1 MHKIDAVSADIFHQ
15 NMKSFSVTFLVVAG
29 FFISWSFS
37 ENSRIQK
44 VGKIISTI
52 AHAQSNEVLWM
63 LRDCDERADSRYEDR
78 VMQAQE
84 KRNMERDLI
93 RNQDFYSNLAIDFLT
108 IRLDIPD
115 DIPEEL
121 LEYYFDYRSRVA
133 DSTYDYEITSAMQ
146 TLNKDKFE
154 CEVAAKKLEEE
165 LRYVDESERHIHFNF
180 GSGSD
185 QLNFLNISAFP
196 KTKVTVQHIR

>member
-1 MHKIDAVSADIFHQ
+1 MNKIDSVRTDIFHQ
-15 NMKSFSVTFLVVAG
+15 NMKFGHVTFLVLAG
-29 FFISWSFS
+29 FFLSWSFS
-37 ENSRIQK
+37 ENSIIK
-44 VGKIISTI
+44 KIEKLTPTLT
-52 AHAQSNEVLWM
+52 HAQSNEVLWV
-63 LRDCDERADSRYEDR
+63 LRDCDERADSRHEDR

-93 RNQDFYSNLAIDFLT
+93 RNNDFYLNLAIDLLS
-108 IRLDIPD
+108 IRLDIAD
-115 DIPEEL
+115 DIPEGL
-121 LEYYFDYRSRVA
+121 LEYYFDYRSKEA
-133 DSTYDYEITSAMQ
+133 DSTYDYEITSSMQ

-154 CEVAAKKLEEE
+154 CEVAAKNLEEE
-165 LRYVDESERHIHFNF
+165 LRYVDEAERQIHFNF

>member
-1 MHKIDAVSADIFHQ
+1 MNKIDSVRTEIFHQ
-15 NMKSFSVTFLVVAG
+15 NMKFGHVTFLVLAG
-29 FFISWSFS
+29 FFLSWGFS
-37 ENSRIQK
+37 ENSIIK
-44 VGKIISTI
+44 KIEKLTPTLT
-52 AHAQSNEVLWM
+52 HAQSNEVLWV
-63 LRDCDERADSRYEDR
+63 LRDCDERADSRHEDR

-93 RNQDFYSNLAIDFLT
+93 RNNDFYLNLAIDLLS
-108 IRLDIPD
+108 IRFDIAD
-115 DIPEEL
+115 DIPEGL
-121 LEYYFDYRSRVA
+121 LEYYFDYRSKEA
-133 DSTYDYEITSAMQ
+133 DSTYEYEITSSMQ

-154 CEVAAKKLEEE
+154 CEVAAKNLEEE
-165 LRYVDESERHIHFNF
+165 LRYVDEAERQIHFNF